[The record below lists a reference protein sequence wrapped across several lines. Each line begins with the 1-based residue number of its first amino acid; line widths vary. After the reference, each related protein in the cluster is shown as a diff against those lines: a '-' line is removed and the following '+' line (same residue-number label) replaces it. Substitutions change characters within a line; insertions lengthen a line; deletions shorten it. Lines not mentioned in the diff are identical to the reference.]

1 MNSQGRTGKC
11 METLTAQ
18 EVSEASLMHT
28 SLMHWCTFSTDAGET
43 VKSFETA
50 QSSKSRDDTKKSLLH
65 FHTHSLSVRLH

>member
-43 VKSFETA
+43 VSC
-50 QSSKSRDDTKKSLLH
+50 
-65 FHTHSLSVRLH
+65 